1 MIENSD
7 LRVVCYYT
15 NWSLYREAMP
25 TLYPD
30 HIDPLLCTHI
40 HYAFADI
47 NPLTLTI
54 TPTEE
59 HDIHW
64 TDRLGMVLNGEK
76 EDKRRDLFVCV
87 TLDFFIHFDYNRV
100 IHCFL
105 FKIDVQASALIK

>member
-1 MIENSD
+1 MPVVVFIAETAD
-7 LRVVCYYT
+7 LRIVCYYT

-47 NPLTLTI
+47 NPLTLSI

-59 HDIHW
+59 HDVHW
-64 TDRLGMVLNGEK
+64 TDRLGMVPLL
-76 EDKRRDLFVCV
+76 RDEMRLE
-87 TLDFFIHFDYNRV
+87 
-100 IHCFL
+100 HCRSSSL
-105 FKIDVQASALIK
+105 LAALPSYVRTETT

>member
-1 MIENSD
+1 
-7 LRVVCYYT
+7 
-15 NWSLYREAMP
+15 MP

-64 TDRLGMVLNGEK
+64 TDRIGMVTEIST
-76 EDKRRDLFVCV
+76 D
-87 TLDFFIHFDYNRV
+87 
-100 IHCFL
+100 
-105 FKIDVQASALIK
+105 

>member
-1 MIENSD
+1 MLVRISFFFSLIKFFIFQIENSD

-47 NPLTLTI
+47 NPLTLAI

-64 TDRLGMVLNGEK
+64 TDRLGMVFQSFCFWNVQIIFFLN
-76 EDKRRDLFVCV
+76 F
-87 TLDFFIHFDYNRV
+87 
-100 IHCFL
+100 
-105 FKIDVQASALIK
+105 

>member
-1 MIENSD
+1 
-7 LRVVCYYT
+7 
-15 NWSLYREAMP
+15 MP

-47 NPLTLTI
+47 NPLTLAI

-64 TDRLGMVLNGEK
+64 TDRLGMV
-76 EDKRRDLFVCV
+76 FQS
-87 TLDFFIHFDYNRV
+87 F
-100 IHCFL
+100 CF
-105 FKIDVQASALIK
+105 

>member
-1 MIENSD
+1 MTFYFIENSD
-7 LRVVCYYT
+7 LRIVCYYT

-47 NPLTLTI
+47 NPLTLAI

-64 TDRLGMVLNGEK
+64 TDRLGMVEIIK
-76 EDKRRDLFVCV
+76 HIDEIIFIDKF
-87 TLDFFIHFDYNRV
+87 
-100 IHCFL
+100 CFSL
-105 FKIDVQASALIK
+105 

>member
-1 MIENSD
+1 MFNDVFFFDLSFIENSD

-47 NPLTLTI
+47 NPLTLAI
-54 TPTEE
+54 TSTEE

-64 TDRLGMVLNGEK
+64 TERLGMVVERAIL
-76 EDKRRDLFVCV
+76 LVV
-87 TLDFFIHFDYNRV
+87 FFYLR
-100 IHCFL
+100 
-105 FKIDVQASALIK
+105 

>member
-1 MIENSD
+1 MRFLFLIQLIIIYCKKFSRKTPFHRLDSTTFSFSLDTSD
-7 LRVVCYYT
+7 LRIVCYYT

-64 TDRLGMVLNGEK
+64 TDRLGMVRSVM
-76 EDKRRDLFVCV
+76 D
-87 TLDFFIHFDYNRV
+87 
-100 IHCFL
+100 
-105 FKIDVQASALIK
+105 DVGIR

>member
-1 MIENSD
+1 
-7 LRVVCYYT
+7 
-15 NWSLYREAMP
+15 MP

-47 NPLTLTI
+47 NPLTLAI

-64 TDRLGMVLNGEK
+64 TERLGMVRNYLLQFSYHWE
-76 EDKRRDLFVCV
+76 R
-87 TLDFFIHFDYNRV
+87 FF
-100 IHCFL
+100 
-105 FKIDVQASALIK
+105 

>member
-1 MIENSD
+1 
-7 LRVVCYYT
+7 
-15 NWSLYREAMP
+15 MP

-47 NPLTLTI
+47 NPLTLAI

-64 TDRLGMVLNGEK
+64 TERLGMVYLK
-76 EDKRRDLFVCV
+76 YLFDIY
-87 TLDFFIHFDYNRV
+87 LFYSLFSSHFIYECMV
-100 IHCFL
+100 
-105 FKIDVQASALIK
+105 

>member
-1 MIENSD
+1 
-7 LRVVCYYT
+7 
-15 NWSLYREAMP
+15 MP

-47 NPLTLTI
+47 NPLTLAI

-64 TDRLGMVLNGEK
+64 TERLGMVK
-76 EDKRRDLFVCV
+76 K
-87 TLDFFIHFDYNRV
+87 
-100 IHCFL
+100 
-105 FKIDVQASALIK
+105 LIKIFNKTKLFYLAIISSNVWIKTTKSEFKNYFIYWRLVST

>member
-1 MIENSD
+1 
-7 LRVVCYYT
+7 
-15 NWSLYREAMP
+15 MP

-47 NPLTLTI
+47 NPLTLAI

-64 TDRLGMVLNGEK
+64 TDRLGMVKRLLTIEK
-76 EDKRRDLFVCV
+76 NKTKRNKRRILFVRLA
-87 TLDFFIHFDYNRV
+87 TLSSNVRIKTTKSEFKNSFICWRMVREKQRFQRR
-100 IHCFL
+100 FT
-105 FKIDVQASALIK
+105 

>member
-1 MIENSD
+1 MKVLFIIQLIIIYWKKFAGKFIFILQIFSEFIFCFGIENSD

-47 NPLTLTI
+47 NPLTLAI

-64 TDRLGMVLNGEK
+64 TERLGMV
-76 EDKRRDLFVCV
+76 F
-87 TLDFFIHFDYNRV
+87 
-100 IHCFL
+100 
-105 FKIDVQASALIK
+105 

>member
-1 MIENSD
+1 
-7 LRVVCYYT
+7 
-15 NWSLYREAMP
+15 MP

-64 TDRLGMVLNGEK
+64 TERLGMVLTIIIFHQNIFYFNIVFLIIFLATLPSYVWFKTEK
-76 EDKRRDLFVCV
+76 SQFKNN
-87 TLDFFIHFDYNRV
+87 FIRWWMV
-100 IHCFL
+100 S
-105 FKIDVQASALIK
+105 KE